1 MIGDKK
7 MEKNEDLELK
17 DLESYTGSEKLYR
30 VMGVNIT
37 DGVKYVMENGY
48 SWFVTD
54 AIAVI
59 KEKFK
64 NEPFLSIH
72 LSLEWAKYTYM
83 EISDGNG
90 HLLYSYR
97 YKYTPAKREI
107 TLFYVD
113 NILMLRGEY

>member
-1 MIGDKK
+1 MK
-7 MEKNEDLELK
+7 EKNEDLELK

-30 VMGVNIT
+30 VMGVNVT
-37 DGVKYVMENGY
+37 DGVKYIMENGY

-59 KEKFK
+59 KEKFQ

-72 LSLEWAKYTYM
+72 LRLEWGKYAYM
-83 EISDGNG
+83 EMSDGNG

-97 YKYTPAKREI
+97 YNYTPAKREI